1 MLTVQHSM
9 QKMTPSVPFLNKMD
23 FILSFYCR
31 LFCLRRAVIWWCL
44 MVRMRLCAWRRRG
57 GGVLRLNSWAVWKGL
72 LSLWLNLMRWSMTL
86 KIRIHNRERKKEW
99 ACWRLNGFTTFVCQ
113 LWSPFENV
121 NCFWNMKS
129 FFLIA
134 EGWVFLWC
142 CRGRQK
148 QVWDSFSSCFQFWIR
163 HWSTVSMR
171 DWLEE
176 VGFMHVAGVQRSG

>member
-1 MLTVQHSM
+1 MFDGAGMFV
-9 QKMTPSVPFLNKMD
+9 
-23 FILSFYCR
+23 
-31 LFCLRRAVIWWCL
+31 
-44 MVRMRLCAWRRRG
+44 CAWRRRG
-57 GGVLRLNSWAVWKGL
+57 GGVLRLNSWAVWKGS
-72 LSLWLNLMRWSMTL
+72 LSLGLNLMRWSMTL

-99 ACWRLNGFTTFVCQ
+99 ARWRLNRFTAFVCQ

-142 CRGRQK
+142 CWGRQK
-148 QVWDSFSSCFQFWIR
+148 QVWDSFSSYFQFWMR

-171 DWLEE
+171 DWLKA
-176 VGFMHVAGVQRSG
+176 VGFYACCRGVAVRVTGSSCEWQMDLDTLALYNPVRLFVLTDFS